1 MKNDLEIF
9 LKKFDNLSLNSKQIS
24 KNTVFIAYPGNKH
37 DGREFIQEA
46 IENGAAGI
54 IFESKNFKK
63 NLNLSIPNISISD
76 LKNKLAAIS
85 SQFYEYPSKKISI
98 IGITGTNGKTTS
110 AYWLSQCL
118 NHLKIKTAFIGT
130 LGYGDLKKLKK
141 SQNTTPSA
149 IDLQRSIKEIY
160 KKKYKYV
167 AMEVSSHGI
176 KEQRINNI
184 EFKQRL
190 FTNLSRDHLDYHK
203 TMSEYAEVKKKF
215 MLSEKNGNII
225 VNIDDK
231 VGQSIFN
238 NSVLPDNKKV
248 SFSIYK
254 KSKIQATN
262 ISQKHNN
269 LNFDLN
275 YYGKSFPVR
284 LKLIGIF
291 NIYNVLGVI
300 GCLSTMGFE
309 VNQIINSLKKIKQV
323 PGRTEF
329 IKKSKDLPSVM
340 IDYAHTADA
349 LENILKSIKNNSF
362 KKIILVFGCGG
373 DRDKGKR
380 KEMAKIAEKYAD
392 HSLITSDNSRNE
404 NPKDIIEDI
413 SKHFD
418 QEPIKIIDRKE
429 AICEAIKMADKGDL
443 VVIAGKGHEEYQEIG
458 NKKIYFS
465 DKKVVDDFIKK
476 GVKN

>member
-76 LKNKLAAIS
+76 LRNKLAAIS

-262 ISQKHNN
+262 ISQNHNN

-380 KEMAKIAEKYAD
+380 KEMAKIAEEYAD

>member
-262 ISQKHNN
+262 IRQDHNN
-269 LNFDLN
+269 LSFDLN

-380 KEMAKIAEKYAD
+380 KEMAKIAEEYAD

-429 AICEAIKMADKGDL
+429 AICEAIKMADKEDL

-465 DKKVVDDFIKK
+465 DKKVVGDFIKK

>member
-76 LKNKLAAIS
+76 LRNKLAAIS

-238 NSVLPDNKKV
+238 NSVLPNNKKV

-262 ISQKHNN
+262 ISQNHNN

-380 KEMAKIAEKYAD
+380 KEMAKIAEEYAD

-429 AICEAIKMADKGDL
+429 AICEAIKMADKEDL
-443 VVIAGKGHEEYQEIG
+443 VVIAGKGHEEFQEIG

>member
-76 LKNKLAAIS
+76 LRNKLAAIS

-262 ISQKHNN
+262 ISQNHNN

-380 KEMAKIAEKYAD
+380 KEMAKIAEEYAD

-429 AICEAIKMADKGDL
+429 AICEAIKMADKEDL

-465 DKKVVDDFIKK
+465 DKKVVGDFIKK

>member
-76 LKNKLAAIS
+76 LRNKLAAIS

-349 LENILKSIKNNSF
+349 LENILKSIKINSF

-380 KEMAKIAEKYAD
+380 KEMAKIAEEYAD

-413 SKHFD
+413 SKHFE

>member
-54 IFESKNFKK
+54 IFESKNLKK

-76 LKNKLAAIS
+76 LRNKLAAIS

-380 KEMAKIAEKYAD
+380 KEMAKIAEEYAD

-413 SKHFD
+413 SKHFE

>member
-76 LKNKLAAIS
+76 LRNKLAAIS

-262 ISQKHNN
+262 IRQDHNN

-380 KEMAKIAEKYAD
+380 KEMAKIAEEYAD

-429 AICEAIKMADKGDL
+429 AICEAIKMADKEDL

>member
-54 IFESKNFKK
+54 IFESKNLKK

-76 LKNKLAAIS
+76 LRNKLAAIS

-262 ISQKHNN
+262 ISQNHNN

-380 KEMAKIAEKYAD
+380 KEMAKIAEEYAD

-429 AICEAIKMADKGDL
+429 AICEAIKMADKEDL

>member
-262 ISQKHNN
+262 IRQDHNN
-269 LNFDLN
+269 LSFDLN

-380 KEMAKIAEKYAD
+380 KEMAKIAEEYAD

-429 AICEAIKMADKGDL
+429 AICEAIKMADKEDL

>member
-231 VGQSIFN
+231 VGQSIVN

-262 ISQKHNN
+262 ISQNHNN

-380 KEMAKIAEKYAD
+380 KEMAKIAEEYAD

-429 AICEAIKMADKGDL
+429 AICEAIKMANKEDL

>member
-262 ISQKHNN
+262 IRQDHNN
-269 LNFDLN
+269 LSFDLN

-380 KEMAKIAEKYAD
+380 KEMAKIAEEYAD

-413 SKHFD
+413 SKHFE

-429 AICEAIKMADKGDL
+429 AICEAIKMADKEDL

>member
-76 LKNKLAAIS
+76 LRNKLAAIS

-262 ISQKHNN
+262 IIQKHNN

-349 LENILKSIKNNSF
+349 LENILKSIKINSF

-380 KEMAKIAEKYAD
+380 KEMAKIAEEYAD

-458 NKKIYFS
+458 NKNIYFS

>member
-76 LKNKLAAIS
+76 LRNKLAAIS

-262 ISQKHNN
+262 ISQNHNN

-380 KEMAKIAEKYAD
+380 KEMAKIAEEYAD

-429 AICEAIKMADKGDL
+429 AICEAIKMANKEDL

>member
-54 IFESKNFKK
+54 IFESKNLKK

-76 LKNKLAAIS
+76 LRNKLAAIS

-262 ISQKHNN
+262 IRQDHNN
-269 LNFDLN
+269 LSFDLN

-380 KEMAKIAEKYAD
+380 KEMAKIAEEYAD

-429 AICEAIKMADKGDL
+429 AICEAIKMADKEDL

>member
-54 IFESKNFKK
+54 IFESKNLKK

-76 LKNKLAAIS
+76 LRNKLAAIS

-203 TMSEYAEVKKKF
+203 TMSENAEVKKKF

-262 ISQKHNN
+262 ISQKQNN

-380 KEMAKIAEKYAD
+380 KEMAKIAEEYAD

-429 AICEAIKMADKGDL
+429 AICEAIKMADKEDL

-465 DKKVVDDFIKK
+465 DKKVVGDFIKK

>member
-76 LKNKLAAIS
+76 LRNKLAAIS

-429 AICEAIKMADKGDL
+429 AICEAIKMADKEDL

>member
-262 ISQKHNN
+262 IRQDHNN
-269 LNFDLN
+269 LSFDLN

-380 KEMAKIAEKYAD
+380 KEMAKIAEEYAD

-429 AICEAIKMADKGDL
+429 AICQAIKMADKEDL

-465 DKKVVDDFIKK
+465 DKKVVGDFIKK

>member
-349 LENILKSIKNNSF
+349 LENILKSIKINSF

-380 KEMAKIAEKYAD
+380 KEMAKIAEEYAD

>member
-63 NLNLSIPNISISD
+63 NLNLTIPNISISD
-76 LKNKLAAIS
+76 LRNKLAAIS

-262 ISQKHNN
+262 ISQNHNN

-380 KEMAKIAEKYAD
+380 KEMAKIAEEYAD

-429 AICEAIKMADKGDL
+429 AICEAIKMADKEDL

>member
-76 LKNKLAAIS
+76 LRNKLAAIS

-262 ISQKHNN
+262 ISQNHNN
-269 LNFDLN
+269 LSFDLN

-380 KEMAKIAEKYAD
+380 KEMAKIAEEYAD

>member
-76 LKNKLAAIS
+76 LRNKLAAIS

-262 ISQKHNN
+262 IRQNHNN

-380 KEMAKIAEKYAD
+380 KEMAKIAEEYAD

-429 AICEAIKMADKGDL
+429 AICEAIKMADKEDL

>member
-76 LKNKLAAIS
+76 LRNKLAAIS

-231 VGQSIFN
+231 VGQYIFN

-262 ISQKHNN
+262 ISQNHNN

-380 KEMAKIAEKYAD
+380 KEMAKIAEEYAD

-429 AICEAIKMADKGDL
+429 AICEAIKMADKEDL

>member
-76 LKNKLAAIS
+76 LRNKLAAIS

-231 VGQSIFN
+231 VGQYIFN

-262 ISQKHNN
+262 ISQSHNN

-443 VVIAGKGHEEYQEIG
+443 VVITGKGHEEYQEIG

>member
-76 LKNKLAAIS
+76 LRNKLAAIS

-380 KEMAKIAEKYAD
+380 KEMAKIAEEYAD

-413 SKHFD
+413 SKHFE

-429 AICEAIKMADKGDL
+429 AICEAIKMADKEDL

>member
-24 KNTVFIAYPGNKH
+24 KNTVFIAYPGNKY

-76 LKNKLAAIS
+76 LRNKLAAIS

-118 NHLKIKTAFIGT
+118 NQLKIKTAFIGT
-130 LGYGDLKKLKK
+130 LGYGGLKKLKK

-238 NSVLPDNKKV
+238 NSVLPNNKKV

-262 ISQKHNN
+262 ISQNHNN

-309 VNQIINSLKKIKQV
+309 VYQIINSLKKIKQV

-380 KEMAKIAEKYAD
+380 KEMAKIAEEYAD

-429 AICEAIKMADKGDL
+429 AICEAIKMADKEDL
-443 VVIAGKGHEEYQEIG
+443 VVIAGKGHEEFQEIG

>member
-76 LKNKLAAIS
+76 LRNKLAAIS

-262 ISQKHNN
+262 ISQNHNN

-380 KEMAKIAEKYAD
+380 KEMAKIAEEYAD

-429 AICEAIKMADKGDL
+429 AICEAIKMADKEDL

>member
-54 IFESKNFKK
+54 IFESKNLKK

-76 LKNKLAAIS
+76 LRNKLAAIS

-262 ISQKHNN
+262 IRQDHNN
-269 LNFDLN
+269 LSFDLN

-380 KEMAKIAEKYAD
+380 KEMAKIAEEYAD
-392 HSLITSDNSRNE
+392 QSLITSDNSRNE

-429 AICEAIKMADKGDL
+429 AICEAIKMADKEDL

-465 DKKVVDDFIKK
+465 DKKVVGDFIKK

>member
-54 IFESKNFKK
+54 IFESKNLKK

-76 LKNKLAAIS
+76 LRNKLAAIS

-262 ISQKHNN
+262 IRQDHNN
-269 LNFDLN
+269 LSFDLN

-380 KEMAKIAEKYAD
+380 KEMAKIAEEYAD

-465 DKKVVDDFIKK
+465 DKKVVGDFIKK

>member
-63 NLNLSIPNISISD
+63 NLNLTIPNISISD
-76 LKNKLAAIS
+76 LINKHAAIS

-130 LGYGDLKKLKK
+130 LGNGDLKKLKK

-349 LENILKSIKNNSF
+349 LENILKSIKINSF

>member
-76 LKNKLAAIS
+76 LRNKLAAIS

-262 ISQKHNN
+262 IIQKHNN

-349 LENILKSIKNNSF
+349 LENILKSIKINSF

-380 KEMAKIAEKYAD
+380 KEMAKIAEEYAD

>member
-76 LKNKLAAIS
+76 LRNKLAAIS

-349 LENILKSIKNNSF
+349 LENILKSIKINSF

-380 KEMAKIAEKYAD
+380 KEMAKIAEEYAD